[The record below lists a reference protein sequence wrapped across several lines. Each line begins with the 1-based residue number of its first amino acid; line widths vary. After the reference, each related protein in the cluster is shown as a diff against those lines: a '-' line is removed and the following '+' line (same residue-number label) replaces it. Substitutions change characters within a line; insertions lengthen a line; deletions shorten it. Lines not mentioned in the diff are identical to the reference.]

1 MASSPAVAARDIVR
15 TFSSTARAMNL
26 GLTTEDRLFRDEVRD
41 FFVENTP
48 EEFKARVRAGVR
60 LEPDEYVAWQKLLHA
75 RGWAAPSWPK
85 EYGGAGW
92 TPTQLY
98 IFESEASRAD
108 APVQYHQGLE
118 LIGPIIFT
126 YGNEAQK
133 ARYLPGILAGDDWWC
148 QGYSEPNAGSDLA
161 ALSTRAVRDGEHYVV
176 NGQKMWTSYAHVAN
190 RMFCLARTSDEGKRQ
205 GGISLLLIDMETPG
219 ISIRPIIT
227 MDEVH
232 HTNEVFLDDVRVPV
246 DNLIGEEGKGWSY
259 GKVLLDR
266 ERGVTAATTLR
277 LRQQLRGARAAT
289 EAARIQTE
297 SMAHDP
303 LVVDRLA
310 QLEIEVMAVE
320 GMVMR
325 TMAEAASG
333 EDSGPRA
340 SMIKVRWSEL
350 LQQITEFWVEVMG
363 YDAARF
369 GPLGAAP
376 TEPWPMMGM
385 LYSRVTS
392 IYGGANEI
400 QRNIIAR
407 RVLGL

>member
-1 MASSPAVAARDIVR
+1 
-15 TFSSTARAMNL
+15 MNL
-26 GLTTEDRLFRDEVRD
+26 GLTIEDRLFRDEVRD
-41 FFVENTP
+41 FFAENTP
-48 EEFKARVRAGVR
+48 ERFKARVRAGVR
-60 LEPDEYVAWQKLLHA
+60 LEPEEYVAWQKLLHA

-85 EYGGAGW
+85 EYGGTGW
-92 TPTQLY
+92 TPTRLH

-133 ARYLPGILAGDDWWC
+133 ARYLPGILTGDDWWC

-161 ALSTRAVRDGEHYVV
+161 ALSTRAVRDGDHYVV

-190 RMFCLARTSDEGKRQ
+190 RMFCLVRTSDEGKRQ
-205 GGISLLLIDMETPG
+205 GGISLLLIDMDTPG
-219 ISIRPIIT
+219 IGIRPIIT
-227 MDEVH
+227 MDEVR
-232 HTNEVFLDDVRVPV
+232 HTNEVFLDNVRAPV
-246 DNLIGEEGKGWSY
+246 ENLVGEEGKGWSY

-277 LRQQLRGARAAT
+277 LRQQLRGARAAA
-289 EAARIQTE
+289 EAARTRTG
-297 SMAHDP
+297 SMAQDP

-310 QLEIEVMAVE
+310 QLEIEVMALEV
-320 GMVMR
+320 MVMR
-325 TMAEAASG
+325 TIAEAASG
-333 EDSGPRA
+333 KDSGPRA
-340 SMIKVRWSEL
+340 SMIKIRWSEL

-369 GPLGAAP
+369 GPLDAAS

-407 RVLGL
+407 RALGL

>member
-1 MASSPAVAARDIVR
+1 MDLDLAPAD
-15 TFSSTARAMNL
+15 RA
-26 GLTTEDRLFRDEVRD
+26 FRDEVRA
-41 FFVENTP
+41 FFAENTP
-48 EEFKARVRAGVR
+48 EAFKARVRAGMR
-60 LEPDEYVAWQKLLHA
+60 LEPHEFVAWQKLLHA
-75 RGWAAPSWPK
+75 RGWGAPSWPA
-85 EYGGAGW
+85 EYGGTGW

-98 IFESEASRAD
+98 IFEAEASLAD

-126 YGNEAQK
+126 FGNAGQK
-133 ARYLPGILAGDDWWC
+133 ARYLPRILSSDDWWC

-161 ALSTRAVRDGEHYVV
+161 SLSTRAVRDGDHYVV

-190 RMFCLARTSDEGKRQ
+190 RMFCLVRTDPDGRKQ
-205 GGISLLLIDMETPG
+205 AGISLLLLDMDMPG

-227 MDEVH
+227 MDEIH
-232 HTNEVFLDDVRVPV
+232 HTNEVFLDNVRVPAA
-246 DNLIGEEGKGWSY
+246 NLIGEEGQGWGY

-266 ERGVTAATTLR
+266 ERGVTAATTMR
-277 LRQQLRGARAAT
+277 LRQQLRGARAA
-289 EAARIQTE
+289 AAQARTGRG
-297 SMAHDP
+297 ALLDDP
-303 LVVDRLA
+303 VIADRLA
-310 QLEIEVMAVE
+310 QLEIEVIALE

-333 EDSGPRA
+333 KDSGPRA

-350 LQQITEFWVEVMG
+350 LQEVTEFWVETMG
-363 YDAARF
+363 YDAAAF
-369 GPLGAAP
+369 GPVDNGPP

-407 RVLGL
+407 RALGL